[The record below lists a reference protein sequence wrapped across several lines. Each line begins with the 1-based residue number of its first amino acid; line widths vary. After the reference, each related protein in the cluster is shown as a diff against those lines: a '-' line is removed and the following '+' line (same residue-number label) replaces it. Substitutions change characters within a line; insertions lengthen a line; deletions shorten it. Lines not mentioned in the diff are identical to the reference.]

1 MIKFEEEKKFKLS
14 DLQGIAAFL
23 FMAAVIFSPIYCF
36 GHYKGAE
43 AVRQEAV
50 NLGYGAKVKGEFMF
64 KSKRAIER
72 SR

>member
-1 MIKFEEEKKFKLS
+1 MIKFEDEKKFKLS

-23 FMAAVIFSPIYCF
+23 FLAAVIFSPIYCF

-50 NLGYGAKVKGEFMF
+50 NLGYAADKDGFAWN
-64 KSKRAIER
+64 SKRLIAIGGK
-72 SR
+72 